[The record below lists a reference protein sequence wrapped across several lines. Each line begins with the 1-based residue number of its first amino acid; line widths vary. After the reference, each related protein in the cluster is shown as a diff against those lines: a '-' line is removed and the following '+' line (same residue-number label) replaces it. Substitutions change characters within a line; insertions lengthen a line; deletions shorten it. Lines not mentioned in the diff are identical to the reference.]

1 MLKRHQPEVTLQET
15 AELLD
20 KIQGPELNEPVM
32 LALIREQLQIHN
44 TTQRHISN
52 SLHDISDC
60 LSALTQ
66 AMRDLESS
74 VASFE
79 K

>member
-20 KIQGPELNEPVM
+20 KMQGQELSEPVV

-52 SLHDISDC
+52 SLHDINNSIQA
-60 LSALTQ
+60 LASAV
-66 AMRDLESS
+66 RNLE
-74 VASFE
+74 
-79 K
+79 

>member
-20 KIQGPELNEPVM
+20 KMQGQELNEPVM

-52 SLHDISDC
+52 SLHDINNSIQA
-60 LSALTQ
+60 LASAV
-66 AMRDLESS
+66 RNLE
-74 VASFE
+74 
-79 K
+79 

>member
-20 KIQGPELNEPVM
+20 KMQASSITEPVV

-52 SLHDISDC
+52 SLHDINNSIQ
-60 LSALTQ
+60 ALTSAVRNLEQ
-66 AMRDLESS
+66 A
-74 VASFE
+74 
-79 K
+79 

>member
-20 KIQGPELNEPVM
+20 KMQASSITEPVV

-52 SLHDISDC
+52 SLHDINNSIQA
-60 LSALTQ
+60 LASAV
-66 AMRDLESS
+66 RNLE
-74 VASFE
+74 
-79 K
+79 

>member
-20 KIQGPELNEPVM
+20 KMQGHTLSEPVV

-52 SLHDISDC
+52 SLHDINNSIQA
-60 LSALTQ
+60 LASAL
-66 AMRDLESS
+66 RNLE
-74 VASFE
+74 
-79 K
+79 

>member
-20 KIQGPELNEPVM
+20 KKQGQELNEPVM

-52 SLHDISDC
+52 SLHDINNSIQA
-60 LSALTQ
+60 LASAV
-66 AMRDLESS
+66 RNLE
-74 VASFE
+74 
-79 K
+79 